1 METQEHSF
9 LKNDEQPIISC
20 TLIKQNKPK
29 ILPKSPKEQIESIK
43 RSIQLEVENETFW
56 MEKEE

>member
-1 METQEHSF
+1 METQEHNF
-9 LKNDEQPIISC
+9 LKNDEQLIISC

-43 RSIQLEVENETFW
+43 RSIQLEVEN
-56 MEKEE
+56 